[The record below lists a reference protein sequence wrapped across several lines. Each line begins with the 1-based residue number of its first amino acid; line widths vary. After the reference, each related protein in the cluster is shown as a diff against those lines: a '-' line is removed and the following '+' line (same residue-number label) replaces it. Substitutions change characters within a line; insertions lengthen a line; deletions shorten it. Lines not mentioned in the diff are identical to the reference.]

1 MQNIEHKI
9 QTAVITYLRYA
20 YPTAL
25 FCASAGG
32 VRTSFKQAVK
42 MKQAGYIKG
51 YPDLA
56 IHEPRGGYH
65 GLFIE
70 LKTEKGTA
78 SPEQRDW
85 IAKLMERG
93 YYAQICKGAEP
104 AINLID
110 YYLSGKVT
118 R

>member
-1 MQNIEHKI
+1 MQNIEHNI
-9 QTAVITYLRYA
+9 QKSVITYLRYA

-32 VRTSFKQAVK
+32 LFTSKSQGAK
-42 MKQAGYIKG
+42 MVAAGYVKG

-56 IHEPRGGYH
+56 IYEARGGYN

-70 LKTEKGTA
+70 LKSPTGKT

-110 YYLSGKVT
+110 AYLGGKVT